1 MNIFFLVLGAIGISW
16 IGYVYV
22 GYPIAVW
29 LIGLLS
35 SFHANSSEDF
45 LPTISVLISARN
57 EEKDIGRKISETLGW
72 NYPNDRLEVVIAS
85 DASDDKTDEIV
96 RSVKDPRIKFLRL
109 EERVGKNEALNRL
122 AQIATGEFFFFTDAN
137 SHIPEVCARK
147 MIRNF
152 ADPRVGCVTGADRI
166 IREEQKSAIG
176 IGENSYWT
184 YETNLQRLESRLGS
198 VLICFGAIFCIRK
211 SLFSKLQTDLAND
224 LELPIRIGGAGH
236 AILYE
241 TEAWAAEK
249 PTRSPNEEFARRRR
263 ICAQGLLGFW
273 RLRECLH
280 GLRAWQFLSRKF
292 LRWTVSIP
300 LLMLL
305 FSSASLASNPLFR
318 SILIA
323 QILFYAAAC
332 IGWIFSLFGRME
344 NSAFALPFYFVLVNV
359 AALVGLIDACAGRR
373 YNVWEVASMTRG
385 TETL

>member
-1 MNIFFLVLGAIGISW
+1 MIFFLLILGAIGISW

-29 LIGLLS
+29 LIGLRCGFRADS
-35 SFHANSSEDF
+35 REDF
-45 LPTISVLISARN
+45 LPPISVLISARN
-57 EEKDIGRKISETLGW
+57 EEKDIGRKIIETLSW
-72 NYPNDRLEVVIAS
+72 NYPKDRIEIMIAS

-96 RSVKDPRIKFLRL
+96 RSVKDPRVKFLRL

-137 SHIPEVCARK
+137 SHIPEACARK

-176 IGENSYWT
+176 IGENSYWS
-184 YETNLQRLESRLGS
+184 YETKLQKLESRLGS
-198 VLICFGAIFCIRK
+198 VLICFGAIFCIRR
-211 SLFSKLQTDLAND
+211 SLFSRLQRDLAND
-224 LELPIRIGGAGH
+224 LELPIRIGSAGY

-263 ICAQGLLGFW
+263 ICAQGLLGLW
-273 RLRECLH
+273 RLRNCLH
-280 GLRAWQFLSRKF
+280 GLRAWQFISRKF

-300 LLMLL
+300 LLMIL
-305 FSSASLASNPLFR
+305 FSSASMASHPVFR
-318 SILIA
+318 SILIV

-332 IGWIFSLFGRME
+332 VGWLFSILGRME

-385 TETL
+385 TETT